1 MIPCCIRRRF
11 LLLAQKIPQY
21 HQNRFKCSAE
31 TSDDSSDQTS
41 LLMRLCADRYYVSP
55 GVFHSRTCTYG
66 PLGTELKKNIHEQ
79 WWTSVVRSR
88 AEVLGINTSLYGGT
102 CQEPVRIVNC
112 GAIQEILNQNSFTKE
127 EATQKIQK
135 LLQDSVPVRTSLL
148 QGALQQYIQALELVN
163 RKLPFGLAEI
173 GWCHR
178 PDEQLRHAPFCSSEV
193 TESLLVWF
201 CSPRTSSQWMDFWAR
216 QRLQWWRKF
225 ALGPSDFSMCDVV
238 DEELKEGAA
247 RGIKVLYKFPWGP
260 ETLETLWSLGDSHL
274 LKTHQGT
281 GTKLRCRDGRKS
293 VVPHV
298 ISISGNMDLGMLSYL
313 FNSLQLLKKT
323 DRNMKLYQ
331 RTALKL
337 HPTLTPVKVALDMGR
352 GSNLELRQ
360 VCEGLLQEFLDAGI
374 STWPGYLG
382 TMLSS
387 LENLHTKY
395 DEMGVLFTVMVSEST
410 LKNGLLLIRNRDT
423 TIRETMHIS
432 EIKHFLLKYISASD
446 NL

>member
-1 MIPCCIRRRF
+1 MSNVKTLGKMFPCCIRRRF
-11 LLLAQKIPQY
+11 LLLVQKMPQY

-41 LLMRLCADRYYVSP
+41 LLMRLFADRYYISP
-55 GVFHSRTCTYG
+55 GVFHSKTCTYG

-88 AEVLGINTSLYGGT
+88 AQVLGINTSLYGGT
-102 CQEPVRIVNC
+102 CEEPVRIVNC

-201 CSPRTSSQWMDFWAR
+201 CSARTSSQWMDFWAR
-216 QRLQWWRKF
+216 QRLQWWRK
-225 ALGPSDFSMCDVV
+225 
-238 DEELKEGAA
+238 
-247 RGIKVLYKFPWGP
+247 
-260 ETLETLWSLGDSHL
+260 
-274 LKTHQGT
+274 
-281 GTKLRCRDGRKS
+281 CRDGRKS

-298 ISISGNMDLGMLSYL
+298 ISISGNMDRGMLAYL

-331 RTALKL
+331 RTVLKL

-382 TMLSS
+382 TMPSS
-387 LENLHTKY
+387 LEILHTKY